1 MHVKRSVYCK
11 DSERHEV
18 TGESSRSR
26 DEAAA
31 RSANA
36 TVDNE
41 TDARTGDGAA
51 GEYSQLR
58 QTWRMQ
64 SKLCWIGLGAVV
76 VLGRSTGR
84 RNWRDWRGSSLW
96 GQEDT
101 AEPGQPQ
108 RGTTGGAEDQETGAG
123 DDGVRINEELDARGE
138 VVRSSTRAG
147 LGGLGCEVWKRRTA
161 ISHQTRASLG
171 GSETPRQQ

>member
-41 TDARTGDGAA
+41 TDARTGDGS
-51 GEYSQLR
+51 GGR
-58 QTWRMQ
+58 VQ
-64 SKLCWIGLGAVV
+64 STQADMEDAVEV
-76 VLGRSTGR
+76 VLDWAGRC
-84 RNWRDWRGSSLW
+84 RG
-96 GQEDT
+96 
-101 AEPGQPQ
+101 A
-108 RGTTGGAEDQETGAG
+108 RK
-123 DDGVRINEELDARGE
+123 INGPAKLARLA
-138 VVRSSTRAG
+138 RLA
-147 LGGLGCEVWKRRTA
+147 W
-161 ISHQTRASLG
+161 
-171 GSETPRQQ
+171 